1 MDPSSPVYAGF
12 GSRRRLRSR
21 RVRAGLVLLGV
32 FASAG
37 LVLAFSPAAGAAVAS
52 PLVSTATSESSGT
65 IVGDGSVLSVTF
77 NEPPVLAASYSLT
90 LTDGSNV
97 GTLSS
102 ASGNVSATVS
112 GSTIAFTVH
121 GGPLMSTGSS
131 LSLSVLE
138 ILVAAGVS
146 DGSGT
151 PWDLVASG
159 QVDRA
164 DSSNACLNVA
174 GYTRVFGGSNC
185 AIGFGHPGPTT
196 PDVYDVIPLRT
207 ADLPGPPNDNAPE
220 VITAC
225 EAGSTDTVY
234 DVNTGAELG
243 TKGCGVATNPPESVI
258 GNTNSNTLDYIATA
272 NLVSFEEVGVVETIP
287 GSSYVSAAAVPPQLR
302 AITITSRQATFAYY
316 GNVVCQ
322 ASSRS
327 PHTISQFSYETPST
341 NLDRSGLVYASAVSC
356 PPSNGGSSLI
366 VTYPKAFTPG
376 SSVRFKY
383 AGYGSGHYVVGA
395 SGSPFALERVPS
407 ESAFARVPVSSPT
420 GGEGPHRAAP
430 NTRLLSEDV
439 SSRGHSARFGF
450 AATGDFTGFQCALV
464 HTVTTGGATA
474 PSLAYSSCSS
484 PKTFSDL
491 AAGSYVL
498 YVRALGPGGVDKTPA
513 TYSFTIS

>member
-1 MDPSSPVYAGF
+1 
-12 GSRRRLRSR
+12 
-21 RVRAGLVLLGV
+21 VLASLALLPV

-37 LVLAFSPAAGAAVAS
+37 LALAFSPAAGAAVAS
-52 PLVSTATSESSGT
+52 PLVSTATSESTGSV
-65 IVGDGSVLSVTF
+65 VGDASVLSVTF
-77 NEPPVLAASYSLT
+77 NEPPVLAGSYSLT

-112 GSTIAFTVH
+112 GNTIAFTVH
-121 GGPLMSTGSS
+121 GGPLMSAGSS

-138 ILVAAGVS
+138 ILAATGVS
-146 DGSGT
+146 DGNGN

-159 QVDRA
+159 QVDKV
-164 DSSNACLNVA
+164 DSSNACLSVA

-225 EAGSTDTVY
+225 EAGSTDVVY

-243 TKGCGVATNPPESVI
+243 TKACGVATNPPESLI

-272 NLVSFEEVGVVETIP
+272 NLVSFQEVGVVETIP
-287 GSSYVSAAAVPPQLR
+287 GSNYISAAAVPPQLR
-302 AITITSRQATFAYY
+302 AITITSRQATFTYY
-316 GNVVCQ
+316 GDVVCQ

-366 VTYPKAFTPG
+366 VTYPRPLTPG

-395 SGSPFALERVPS
+395 SGSLFALERAPS
-407 ESAFARVPVSSPT
+407 ESAFARVPATAPAA
-420 GGEGPHRAAP
+420 GEGPHRAAP
-430 NTRLLSEDV
+430 NTRLLTEDV
-439 SSRGHSARFGF
+439 SSSGHSARFGF
-450 AATGDFTGFQCALV
+450 AATGDWTGFQCALV
-464 HTVTTGGATA
+464 HTVTTGGATV

-484 PKTFSDL
+484 PKTFSNLD
-491 AAGSYVL
+491 AGSYVL
-498 YVRALGPGGVDKTPA
+498 YVRALGPGGADKTPA